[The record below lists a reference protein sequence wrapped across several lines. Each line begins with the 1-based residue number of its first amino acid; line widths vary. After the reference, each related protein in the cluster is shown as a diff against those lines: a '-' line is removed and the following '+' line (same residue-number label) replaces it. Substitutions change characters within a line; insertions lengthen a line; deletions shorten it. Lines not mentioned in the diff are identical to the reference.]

1 MFKQMITEISMRYTI
16 KLNIFI
22 NFVMLCFLGA
32 VIDHDRMVDEFIT
45 TVKPVLR
52 GHGTNKKWSFKAG

>member
-1 MFKQMITEISMRYTI
+1 
-16 KLNIFI
+16 
-22 NFVMLCFLGA
+22 MLCFLEA

-52 GHGTNKKWSFKAG
+52 GQSWDK

>member
-1 MFKQMITEISMRYTI
+1 
-16 KLNIFI
+16 
-22 NFVMLCFLGA
+22 MLCFLGA

-52 GHGTNKKWSFKAG
+52 GHGTNKKWSFKAGDLFKEDQFK